1 MRIRAS
7 LLVGVLA
14 GLQVMAVTGFAT
26 LAGAQPQDATK
37 PPGAAAIAQ
46 TKAALDEIEQAL
58 SRDDITAE
66 ALAALRQK
74 LNDTADALR
83 ATIDDIEPRANEA
96 EERLK
101 QLGPPPGKDAAPETA
116 EIAAERA
123 ELTARF
129 GELDGTLKE
138 ARVLSVRSDQLSER
152 IAQMRHA
159 LYARELFARSASVLD
174 PFFWSEAAR
183 ALPLELVRAQA
194 LIDNWRTQRAD
205 PARLAAA
212 LLGFLL
218 ILAVTIALSRWWFP
232 RLGAAPADTGAAK
245 AWTALAVFAWLAART
260 PAASLAA
267 LSVADTLGLLTPR
280 LEQIAQGLIAGLAA
294 AAFGHGVA
302 RGLFAVERP
311 ARRLIAE
318 DDATARTF
326 HNHLLWASR
335 VLGVAIPLQVLHK
348 TLFAPLIITIAT
360 NALFAAVVA
369 AFLIHLGVPVGAAQ
383 GPRRRRPHRRDLDP
397 PARPPPGGADRAGA
411 HRGLYRLCRLSR
423 AARDCRG
430 RRVRGAL
437 SAHRRHAHAVR
448 RHRRGQRA
456 RPQARGEPGAQPAQ
470 PRHRRRPALGRHPR
484 PAHRARLPPDH
495 RSLGSLHRRPLRYRP
510 QRAVRL
516 QDRRAAPLAARTH
529 QRRVALAL
537 VLIITRLA
545 QRWLESELLPRT
557 ALEPSLQLSILTIF
571 GYLGAITAIALA
583 LLSLGFDL
591 QKIALI
597 AGALSVGIGFGL
609 QSIVSNFVSGLILLT
624 ERPIRV
630 GDAIVVKGEEGW
642 VRRVRV
648 RATEIETYDRASVII
663 PNSEFITGVVKN
675 WTRTDRL
682 GRIVIKVTASYASDP
697 ARVRDILVEIARAHA
712 QVMAAPAPAAFLVG
726 FGDNALEFELR
737 CVVAD
742 REQGLAVRSDLNC
755 AIIKR
760 FREAAIEIPYP
771 QRELRWRGE
780 KPHDG
785 GEVRRR
791 ARRSDQASGSGLV
804 RPLKQLV
811 DRNLG

>member
-74 LNDTADALR
+74 LNETADALR

-232 RLGAAPADTGAAK
+232 RLDAAPADTGAAK

-348 TLFAPLIITIAT
+348 TLFAPLILTIAT

-369 AFLIHLGVPVGAAQ
+369 AFLIHLAFRLGRLKDLAGGGLIAATWIHPLALLLAALIVLALIAGYTGFAAFLALRAIVAAAVFGALYLLTAVT
-383 GPRRRRPHRRDLDP
+383 HTLF
-397 PARPPPGGADRAGA
+397 AGIGEDSA
-411 HRGLYRLCRLSR
+411 
-423 AARDCRG
+423 RG
-430 RRVRGAL
+430 RRLAASLGL
-437 SAHRRHAHAVR
+437 S
-448 RHRRGQRA
+448 
-456 RPQARGEPGAQPAQ
+456 P
-470 PRHRRRPALGRHPR
+470 
-484 PAHRARLPPDH
+484 
-495 RSLGSLHRRPLRYRP
+495 RSLGIGGALLSAAIRVLLIALAFLLIIGPWEVSTADLFDTVRNVPFGFKIGELHLSLRELIS
-510 QRAVRL
+510 
-516 QDRRAAPLAARTH
+516 AA
-529 QRRVALAL
+529 VALAL

-571 GYLGAITAIALA
+571 GYLGAITAIAFA

-712 QVMAAPAPAAFLVG
+712 QVMAAPAPSAFLVG

-785 GEVRRR
+785 GED
-791 ARRSDQASGSGLV
+791 APPGASKRS
-804 RPLKQLV
+804 R
-811 DRNLG
+811 